1 MYRFGQNLY
10 LNYKNGKKKKQEII
24 VNFRKEYKKFTAGAI
39 AGVRMAYG
47 MARKKKAGQEVRK

>member
-39 AGVRMAYG
+39 AGVRMAWG
-47 MARKKKAGQEVRK
+47 VDKEKKAG

>member
-39 AGVRMAYG
+39 AEVRMAYG
-47 MARKKKAGQEVRK
+47 MARKKKAG